1 MLTVQEARL
10 LVVDDDSTIRAMLT
24 EFLTERYS
32 VKAVSGG
39 QEALQVLQGESFDL
53 VLSDI
58 NMPGMTGFQL
68 IRQIRSLYPGTKVA
82 LITDYNV
89 DTYIKTA
96 LDENITNIIVKNAPF
111 QVDELYRTLDN
122 LLVGDKVFGIEH
134 YLTPGTQFTH
144 CRIRSSEEIENVR
157 EQLIGLVETT
167 NLYQTR
173 AHTIRMIFEEI
184 ASNALYH
191 AYGYKKFERV
201 QLREDQVVSVYFGK
215 DAKRMGFSVLDQSGK
230 LTKEIVLRKI
240 LRAMSQDGILDTDGR
255 GLFLTRSFSDRFI
268 INIKPQEKT
277 EIIVLN
283 NFDSEEAV
291 NKPLYINEV
300 S

>member
-1 MLTVQEARL
+1 MQARI
-10 LVVDDDSTIRAMLT
+10 LVVDDDATIRAMLT
-24 EFLTERYS
+24 EFLSERYQVTAAS
-32 VKAVSGG
+32 SGL
-39 QEALQVLQGESFDL
+39 EALEILEEHAFDL

-58 NMPGMTGFQL
+58 NMPGINGFETL
-68 IRQIRSLYPGTKVA
+68 RRIRAKHAKTKVA

-89 DTYIKTA
+89 DTYIKMA
-96 LDENITNIIVKNAPF
+96 LDENVTNIIVKNAPF
-111 QVDELYRTLDN
+111 QVEELYRTIDN
-122 LLVGDKVFGIEH
+122 LLVGDRVFGLSN
-134 YLTPGTQFTH
+134 YLAPGTPLTQ
-144 CRIRSSEEIENVR
+144 CRIRSSEEIEQVR
-157 EQLIGLVETT
+157 EKLIELVASTS
-167 NLYQTR
+167 LFQAR

-201 QLREDQVVSVYFGK
+201 QLREDQVVEVWFGK
-215 DAKRMGFSVLDQSGK
+215 DAKRLGFSVLDQSGK

-268 INIKPQEKT
+268 INIKPQART

-283 NFDSEEAV
+283 NFDSEEDV
-291 NKPLYINEV
+291 NKPLYINEL

>member
-1 MLTVQEARL
+1 MEQPRI
-10 LVVDDDSTIRAMLT
+10 LVVDDDATIRAMLT
-24 EFLTERYS
+24 EFLSERYS
-32 VKAVSGG
+32 VTAASSGLD
-39 QEALQVLQGESFDL
+39 ALKILESASFDL

-58 NMPGMTGFQL
+58 NMPGINGFETVRR
-68 IRQIRSLYPGTKVA
+68 IRALHAETKIA

-89 DTYIKTA
+89 DSYIKMA

-111 QVDELYRTLDN
+111 QVEELYRTIDN
-122 LLVGDKVFGIEH
+122 LLTGANVFGIAN
-134 YLTPGTQFTH
+134 YLAEGTKLEV
-144 CRIRSSEEIENVR
+144 CRIRSSEEIEAVR
-157 EQLIGLVETT
+157 ERLIEMVASTSLF
-167 NLYQTR
+167 QAR

-201 QLREDQVVSVYFGK
+201 QLREDQVVEVWFGK
-215 DAKRMGFSVLDQSGK
+215 DERRLGFSVLDQSGN

-268 INIKPQEKT
+268 INIKPKVKT

-283 NFDSEEAV
+283 NFDSEEDV

>member
-1 MLTVQEARL
+1 MEQARI

-24 EFLTERYS
+24 EFLSERYS
-32 VKAVSGG
+32 VTSVSSGLA
-39 QEALQVLQGESFDL
+39 ALDVLETQKFDL

-58 NMPGMTGFQL
+58 NMPGINGFETVRR
-68 IRQIRSLYPGTKVA
+68 IRARHGVAQKIA
-82 LITDYNV
+82 LITDYSV
-89 DTYIKTA
+89 DSYIKMA

-111 QVDELYRTLDN
+111 QVDELYRTVDN
-122 LLVGDKVFGIEH
+122 LLTGRRVFGIEN
-134 YLTPGTQFTH
+134 YLLPDTKIEKF
-144 CRIRSSEEIENVR
+144 RIRSSEEIEAVR
-157 EQLIGLVETT
+157 EKLIEMVASTSLFAS
-167 NLYQTR
+167 R

-184 ASNALYH
+184 SSNALYH

-201 QLREDQVVSVYFGK
+201 QLLDNQVVEVYFGK
-215 DAKRMGFSVLDQSGK
+215 DERKLGFSVLDHSGN

-268 INIKPQEKT
+268 INIRPREKT
-277 EIIVLN
+277 EIIVIN
-283 NFDSEEAV
+283 HFDSKDDEGV
-291 NKPLYINEV
+291 NKPLYINEM